1 MKVYLDAGLK
11 QLASKLHHGSTYRIL
26 TDCTKFAVT
35 HRFLL
40 QVWEAMLRYQVS
52 SFLSVSDKIID
63 CKTSFEHI
71 LDDIFSSMNINS
83 VDEAN
88 NCDIDS
94 LWTQICSQK
103 IEIFS
108 AFSNDLL
115 SEFTNW
121 RYDQSSK
128 SDTFSFWDSFIHT
141 DFLNYLGF
149 YMFLQLPRAICD
161 ADGIPEK
168 GQKSW
173 ATSVFKKMY
182 PVSFISSLP
191 PTPLNTDIAYVIDG
205 MFIINTISLSVHK
218 TFLDYARFLFDK
230 WVVRPHFQFKATE
243 VHLVF
248 DHPNRQGTSPK
259 DIERS
264 RRDITD
270 QTIEFDQYFR
280 AVPNICKS
288 EIFKF

>member
-1 MKVYLDAGLK
+1 MKHGISKDFDESGCVP
-11 QLASKLHHGSTYRIL
+11 LALFTDGVNPNKNTAAIKLIWPIIL
-26 TDCTKFAVT
+26 TWITLPQDI
-35 HRFLL
+35 RYFLGPM
-40 QVWEAMLRYQVS
+40 MLLGIVPDRRKMAAN
-52 SFLSVSDKIID
+52 FNI
-63 CKTSFEHI
+63 F
-71 LDDIFSSMNINS
+71 DD
-83 VDEAN
+83 
-88 NCDIDS
+88 DS
-94 LWTQICSQK
+94 ISTW
-103 IEIFS
+103 
-108 AFSNDLL
+108 SN
-115 SEFTNW
+115 TG
-121 RYDQSSK
+121 K
-128 SDTFSFWDSFIHT
+128 
-141 DFLNYLGF
+141 GF
-149 YMFLQLPRAICD
+149 YENRIFDDASSSSALAICD

-191 PTPLNTDIAYVIDG
+191 PPPLNTDIAYVIDG
-205 MFIINTISLSVHK
+205 MFIINTIPLSVHK

-270 QTIEFDQYFR
+270 QTIEFDKLSPDTDLPSNWRSFLSVRKQKRLLVNF
-280 AVPNICKS
+280 IS
-288 EIFKF
+288 EHFLTFANQKL